1 MTGGARAAAA
11 VTGWPLTPRCLP
23 PEAMT
28 SPPPAPSDPGPLP
41 RPRDGARPEPEGYR
55 WDFVTPGLPDGV
67 FEDAPGFAPTPME
80 LRVMLLAHLR
90 PRPDSLVWDIGG
102 GTGALALEIARLMP
116 NGAVHTLERDPDAV
130 ELLERNRRRFAITNL
145 HSHLGRAP
153 ADLDQLPPD
162 PDRVLLEVG
171 RPLVDVLRAVWQA
184 LRPEGRLVISTVSLE
199 GLVDAS
205 DTLAQLGARDVQVVQ
220 ATVHRM
226 QRRGSQAK
234 LAAAEPL
241 FVIAAER

>member
-1 MTGGARAAAA
+1 
-11 VTGWPLTPRCLP
+11 LP
-23 PEAMT
+23 NPFH
-28 SPPPAPSDPGPLP
+28 
-41 RPRDGARPEPEGYR
+41 
-55 WDFVTPGLPDGV
+55 WDFVTPGLPDSA
-67 FEDAPGFAPTPME
+67 FEDAPGFSPTPLE

-90 PRPDSLVWDIGG
+90 PRADSLVWDVGG

-116 NGAVHTLERDPDAV
+116 TGAVHTLERDPEAID
-130 ELLERNRRRFAITNL
+130 LLERNRQRFGIHNL
-145 HSHLGRAP
+145 HIHAGEAP
-153 ADLDQLPPD
+153 EGLALLPPH

-171 RPLVDVLRAVWQA
+171 RPLEDVLRAVWGA
-184 LRPEGRLVISTVSLE
+184 LQPSGRLVISTVNLE
-199 GLVDAS
+199 GLVKAT
-205 DTLAQLGARDVQVVQ
+205 DTLAQLGAHDVQVVQ

>member
-1 MTGGARAAAA
+1 
-11 VTGWPLTPRCLP
+11 LP
-23 PEAMT
+23 NPFH
-28 SPPPAPSDPGPLP
+28 
-41 RPRDGARPEPEGYR
+41 
-55 WDFVTPGLPDGV
+55 WDFVTPGLPDSA
-67 FEDAPGFAPTPME
+67 FEDAPGFSPTPLE

-90 PRPDSLVWDIGG
+90 PRADSLVWDVGG

-116 NGAVHTLERDPDAV
+116 TGAVHTLERDPEAID
-130 ELLERNRRRFAITNL
+130 LLERNRQRFGIHNL
-145 HSHLGRAP
+145 HIHAGEAP
-153 ADLDQLPPD
+153 EGLERLPPN

-171 RPLVDVLRAVWQA
+171 RPLEDVLRAVWGA
-184 LRPEGRLVISTVSLE
+184 LQPSGRLVISTVNLE
-199 GLVDAS
+199 GLVKAT
-205 DTLAQLGARDVQVVQ
+205 DTLAQLGAHDVQVVQ

>member
-1 MTGGARAAAA
+1 
-11 VTGWPLTPRCLP
+11 V
-23 PEAMT
+23 
-28 SPPPAPSDPGPLP
+28 SPLP
-41 RPRDGARPEPEGYR
+41 NPFH
-55 WDFVTPGLPDGV
+55 WDFVTPGLPDSA
-67 FEDAPGFAPTPME
+67 FEDAPGFSPTPLE

-90 PRPDSLVWDIGG
+90 PRADSLVWDVGG

-116 NGAVHTLERDPDAV
+116 GGAVHTLERDPEAI
-130 ELLERNRRRFAITNL
+130 ELLERNRQRFDIHNL
-145 HSHLGRAP
+145 HIHAGEAP
-153 ADLDQLPPD
+153 EGLALLPPN

-171 RPLVDVLRAVWQA
+171 RPLEDVLRSVWGA
-184 LRPEGRLVISTVSLE
+184 LQPSGRLVISTVNLE
-199 GLVDAS
+199 GLVKAT
-205 DTLAQLGARDVQVVQ
+205 DTLAQLGAHDVQVVQ

>member
-1 MTGGARAAAA
+1 M
-11 VTGWPLTPRCLP
+11 
-23 PEAMT
+23 
-28 SPPPAPSDPGPLP
+28 SPLP
-41 RPRDGARPEPEGYR
+41 NPFH
-55 WDFVTPGLPDGV
+55 WDFVTPGLPDSA
-67 FEDAPGFAPTPME
+67 FEDAPGFSPTPLE

-90 PRPDSLVWDIGG
+90 PRADSLVWDVGG

-116 NGAVHTLERDPDAV
+116 GGAVHTLERDPEAI
-130 ELLERNRRRFAITNL
+130 ELLERNRQRFDIHNL
-145 HSHLGRAP
+145 HIHAGEAP
-153 ADLDQLPPD
+153 EGLALLPPH

-171 RPLVDVLRAVWQA
+171 RPLEDVLRAVWEA
-184 LRPEGRLVISTVSLE
+184 LQPSGRLVISTVNLE
-199 GLVDAS
+199 GLVKAT
-205 DTLAQLGARDVQVVQ
+205 DTLAQLGAHDVQVVQ